1 MEKNNEDEVVD
12 DDHEN
17 VDEDE
22 EDIGDEV
29 NPNPKLF
36 GFNGH

>member
-1 MEKNNEDEVVD
+1 MEKNNEDEVV

>member
-1 MEKNNEDEVVD
+1 MEKNNEDEVD

>member
-1 MEKNNEDEVVD
+1 MEKNNEDEVV

-22 EDIGDEV
+22 EDIGDEI
-29 NPNPKLF
+29 NPNPKLS